1 MPRYGAAF
9 TKTGSDSVLQIV
21 EVLSSATTQRTKW
34 YHVVVK
40 NTGTESAD
48 TTFSY
53 VVRRVTGSATGTS
66 LTPSPLDP
74 SDAACR
80 GTAEHL
86 ITADA
91 GSFSAGTELARWPVN
106 NRATWQW
113 MASDGA
119 ELTGAATSANGLSLG
134 VASASTSTF
143 AGTVN
148 FAE

>member
-1 MPRYGAAF
+1 MPRYAAPY
-9 TKTGSDSVLQIV
+9 TKTGADSVLQIV
-21 EVLSSATTQRTKW
+21 EVLSSATVQRTKW

-66 LTPSPLDP
+66 LTPNPIDP
-74 SDAACR
+74 TDAACR
-80 GTAEHL
+80 GTSKHL

-91 GSFSAGTELARWPVN
+91 ASFSGGTELARWPVN

-113 MASDGA
+113 MASDGM
-119 ELTGAATSANGLSLG
+119 ELTGAATSSNGLSLG
-134 VASASTSTF
+134 VSSASTSTF
-143 AGTVN
+143 AGSIL